1 MGNQTGDKV
10 YYLKGLM
17 PDVLDSESDIYDGS
31 KVLRDEHLYL
41 YDNKVMFTTGSGRE
55 EIADQGSITLVR

>member
-41 YDNKVMFTTGSGRE
+41 YDNKVMFTTCLLYTSPSPRDRG
-55 EIADQGSITLVR
+55 